1 MPRGSDR
8 GIDKVRWSWNNL
20 GGGNE
25 SGDMVHGQERSLW
38 FVSFLEQRYWSL
50 SEERVLVQYT
60 VQCLAAFRFLHQDM
74 KRRLGMTI

>member
-1 MPRGSDR
+1 
-8 GIDKVRWSWNNL
+8 
-20 GGGNE
+20 
-25 SGDMVHGQERSLW
+25 MVHGQERSLW